1 MKVSYQWLADYID
14 VQGHTARELAELL
27 TRCGIEVDMVEE
39 RNKGVAQVV
48 VGYVKKRDK
57 HPDADKLSVCLV
69 DVGQEEDLQ
78 IVCGAQNVAAGQ
90 KVPVAIIGAVLPGDF
105 RIKRAKLRGV
115 ESQGMICSA
124 KELGLNDKLLP
135 KDMQEGIFVLPE
147 DVTIGDSILDVLGL
161 NDQVLE
167 LELTPNRSDCLS
179 MIGTAYEIGAI
190 LGREVQLPIVDI
202 SNFEVSEMKMNEQIA
217 VSITAKEQCSRYS
230 ARIIE
235 DVHIGVSPL
244 WMQNRLIAAGI
255 RPINNIVDITNFVML
270 EYGQPLHAFDA
281 DCIASGTIDV
291 RLAQSGETIVT
302 LDDVERKLEPH
313 MLLITD
319 GVKPIAIAGVMGGA
333 ISEVTAKTTRI
344 LLESA
349 IFSGGS
355 VRRTSR
361 QLGLRSEASL
371 RFEKEI
377 NPEQVIPALNRA
389 ASLIAQLA
397 GGRVRHG
404 IAEEV
409 IGTEQPRQ
417 ITLSLNR
424 VNSYLGTALAID
436 EYAQLFD
443 RLNFTYSYDTDEIL
457 IVNVPS
463 RRGDITLDVD
473 LIEEVARLYGY
484 DNIPTTAVVGA
495 ITPGKLTKPQFLRRM
510 IRQQL
515 TTSGLHEAVHYS
527 FTHPGRTE
535 LYAWMDPSTTPV
547 KLAMPMSEERSV
559 LRTTLIPQLLDA
571 AIYNRNRNNDD
582 VAIFELGSVFI
593 SKEHVLNQLPIE
605 KPRLAILL
613 TGNNKPASWNEKPR
627 PVDFYDLKGL
637 IEKLT
642 DYLGMNNLEW
652 IAAQKD
658 GLHPGRTAE
667 IYSQSQDGR
676 VLVGWIGQIHPSVQA
691 EMDLSPTYV
700 AELELSVIYDHSNS
714 VIDYHVL
721 PRFPSIAR
729 DIAVVV
735 DSTIEAARLA
745 DQVKKIAGVML
756 ESVEI
761 FDVFAGERLGVNRKS
776 VALALVYRHA
786 ERTLTDE
793 EVSELHNQVV
803 SSLAE
808 TFGAELRK

>member
-1 MKVSYQWLADYID
+1 VKVSYQWLADYID
-14 VQGHTARELAELL
+14 VEGQTARELAEKL
-27 TRCGIEVDMVEE
+27 TRCGIEVDKVEE
-39 RNKGVAQVV
+39 RNAGVAQVV
-48 VGYVKKRDK
+48 VGYVKQRDK

-69 DVGQEEDLQ
+69 DVGQAEDLQ
-78 IVCGAQNVAAGQ
+78 IVCGAHNVAAGQ
-90 KVPVAIIGAVLPGDF
+90 KVPVAVVGAVLPGDF

-135 KDMQEGIFVLPE
+135 KDIQEGILVLPE
-147 DVTIGDSILDVLGL
+147 DVTIGASILDVLGL

-190 LGREVQLPIVDI
+190 LDRDVQLPTVDI
-202 SNFEVSEMKMNEQIA
+202 SNFEISDLKMNDQFA
-217 VSITAKEQCSRYS
+217 VTITAKEQCSRYS

-235 DVHIGVSPL
+235 DVQIGVSPL

-255 RPINNIVDITNFVML
+255 RPINNIVDITNYVML

-281 DCIASGTIDV
+281 DCLSSGTIDV
-291 RLAQSGETIVT
+291 RLAQAGEKIVT
-302 LDDVERKLEPH
+302 LDDIERKLEPH

-319 GVKPIAIAGVMGGA
+319 GARPIAIAGVMGGA
-333 ISEVTAKTTRI
+333 NSEVTATTTRI

-349 IFSGGS
+349 NFSGGS

-404 IAEEV
+404 IAEQV
-409 IGTEQPRQ
+409 AGAEQPRQ

-424 VNSYLGTALAID
+424 VNSFLGTALTIE
-436 EYAQLFD
+436 EYAKLLE
-443 RLNFTYSYDTDEIL
+443 RLNFTFSYEAEQTL
-457 IVNVPS
+457 QVNVPA

-473 LIEEVARLYGY
+473 LIEEVARLHGY
-484 DNIPTTAVVGA
+484 DNIPTTLVEGA
-495 ITPGKLTKPQFLRRM
+495 ITPGALSKPQHVRRM
-510 IRQQL
+510 IRHLL

-527 FTHPGRTE
+527 FTDPGRTE
-535 LYAWMDPSTTPV
+535 LYAWMDAGAKPV

-593 SKEHVLNQLPIE
+593 SRENTLSQLPVE

-613 TGNNKPASWNEKPR
+613 TGNNKPISWYEKPR
-627 PVDFYDLKGL
+627 PVDFYDLKGQ
-637 IEKLT
+637 IEKLAQ
-642 DYLGMNNLEW
+642 YLGLNLEW
-652 IAAQKD
+652 EATQKE
-658 GLHPGRTAE
+658 GLHPGRTAL
-667 IYSQSQDGR
+667 IYSQSANGR
-676 VLVGWIGQIHPSVQA
+676 MLVGWLGQIHPAVQA
-691 EMDLSPTYV
+691 EMDLTPTYV
-700 AELELSVIYDHSNS
+700 AELDLSVIYDHVNS
-714 VIDYHVL
+714 DVDYRVL
-721 PRFPSIAR
+721 PRFPASAR

-735 DSTIEAARLA
+735 DSSVEAALLA
-745 DQVKKIAGVML
+745 AQVKQIAGGLL

-761 FDVFAGERLGVNRKS
+761 FDVYAGERLGANRKS

-793 EVSELHNQVV
+793 EVSELHSRVV
-803 SSLAE
+803 ASLAE
-808 TFGAELRK
+808 SFGAELRK

>member
-1 MKVSYQWLADYID
+1 VKVSYQWLADYINIEG
-14 VQGHTARELAELL
+14 QTARELAEKL
-27 TRCGIEVDMVEE
+27 TRCGIEVDKVEE
-39 RNKGVAQVV
+39 RNAGVAQVV
-48 VGYVKKRDK
+48 VGYVKQRDK
-57 HPDADKLSVCLV
+57 HPDADKLSVCVV
-69 DVGQEEDLQ
+69 DVGQAEDLQ
-78 IVCGAQNVAAGQ
+78 IVCGAHNVAAGQ
-90 KVPVAIIGAVLPGDF
+90 KVPVAVVGAVLPGDF

-135 KDMQEGIFVLPE
+135 KHIQEGILVLPE
-147 DVTIGDSILDVLGL
+147 DVTIGTSILDVLGL

-190 LGREVQLPIVDI
+190 LDREVQLPTVDI
-202 SNFEVSEMKMNEQIA
+202 SNFEISDLKINEQFA
-217 VSITAKEQCSRYS
+217 VTITAQEQCSRYS

-235 DVHIGVSPL
+235 DVQIGESPL

-255 RPINNIVDITNFVML
+255 RPINNIVDITNYVML

-281 DCIASGTIDV
+281 DCLSSGKIDV
-291 RLAQSGETIVT
+291 RLAQAGEKIVT
-302 LDDVERKLEPH
+302 LDDIERKLEPH

-319 GVKPIAIAGVMGGA
+319 GVLPIAIAGVMGGA
-333 ISEVTAKTTRI
+333 NSEVTATTTRI

-349 IFSGGS
+349 NFSGGS

-404 IAEEV
+404 IAEHV
-409 IGTEQPRQ
+409 VGTEQPRQ
-417 ITLSLNR
+417 ITLSLSR
-424 VNSYLGTALAID
+424 VNSYLGTALTME
-436 EYAQLFD
+436 EYAQLLE
-443 RLNFTYSYDTDEIL
+443 RLNFTFSYEAEQTL
-457 IVNVPS
+457 HVNVPS

-484 DNIPTTAVVGA
+484 DNIPTTAVEGA
-495 ITPGKLTKPQFLRRM
+495 ITPGALSKPQYVRRM
-510 IRQQL
+510 IRQLL
-515 TTSGLHEAVHYS
+515 TTGGLHEAVHYS
-527 FTHPGRTE
+527 FTDPGRTE
-535 LYAWMDPSTTPV
+535 LYAWMDAGAQPV

-593 SKEHVLNQLPIE
+593 SKENTLSQLPVE

-613 TGNNKPASWNEKPR
+613 IGNNKPISWSEKPR
-627 PVDFYDLKGL
+627 PVDFYDLKGQVERL
-637 IEKLT
+637 AQ
-642 DYLGMNNLEW
+642 YLGLNLEW
-652 IAAQKD
+652 EATQKE
-658 GLHPGRTAE
+658 GLHPGRTALL
-667 IYSQSQDGR
+667 YAQSSNGR
-676 VLVGWIGQIHPSVQA
+676 SLVGWVGQIHPAVQA
-691 EMDLSPTYV
+691 EMDLTPTYV
-700 AELELSVIYDHSNS
+700 AELDLSVIYDHVNS
-714 VIDYHVL
+714 DIDYRVL
-721 PRFPSIAR
+721 PRFPASAR

-735 DSTIEAARLA
+735 DISVEAALLA
-745 DQVKKIAGVML
+745 AQVKQIAGGLL

-761 FDVFAGERLGVNRKS
+761 FDVYAGERLGANRKS

-793 EVSELHNQVV
+793 EVSELHSRVV
-803 SSLAE
+803 ASLAE
-808 TFGAELRK
+808 SFGAELRK

>member
-1 MKVSYQWLADYID
+1 VKVSYQWLSDYID
-14 VQGHTARELAELL
+14 VQGHTARELAEKL
-27 TRCGIEVDMVEE
+27 TRCGIEVDAVED
-39 RNKGVAQVV
+39 RNLGVEQVV
-48 VGYVKKRDK
+48 VGYVKQRDK
-57 HPDADKLSVCLV
+57 HPDADKLSVCIV

-90 KVPVAIIGAVLPGDF
+90 KVPVAVIGAVLPGDF

-124 KELGLNDKLLP
+124 KELGLNDRMLP

-147 DVTIGDSILDVLGL
+147 DVTIGDSILDVLAL
-161 NDQVLE
+161 NDQILE

-179 MIGTAYEIGAI
+179 MIGTAYEVGAI
-190 LGREVQLPIVDI
+190 LYRTVQLPVVDI
-202 SNFEVSEMKMNEQIA
+202 SNFEVSELKINEQFS

-230 ARIIE
+230 ARLIE
-235 DVHIGVSPL
+235 DVRIGASPL
-244 WMQNRLIAAGI
+244 WMQNRLIAAGV
-255 RPINNIVDITNFVML
+255 RPINNIVDITNYVML

-281 DCIASGTIDV
+281 DCISSETIDV
-291 RLAQSGETIVT
+291 RLAQPGERLVT
-302 LDDVERKLEPH
+302 LDNVERKLEPH

-319 GVKPIAIAGVMGGA
+319 GEKPVAIAGVMGGA
-333 ISEVTAKTTRI
+333 NSEVTPGTTRI

-349 IFSGGS
+349 NFSGSS

-389 ASLIAQLA
+389 ASLIAELA

-409 IGTEQPRQ
+409 VGAEQPKQ
-417 ITLSLNR
+417 ISLSLHR
-424 VNSYLGTALAID
+424 VNSYLGTSLTID
-436 EYAQLFD
+436 EYAQLLD
-443 RLNFTYSYDTDEIL
+443 RLKFNYSYEGEEVI
-457 IVNVPS
+457 IVSVPT

-484 DNIPTTAVVGA
+484 DNIPTTEVLGA
-495 ITPGKLTKPQFLRRM
+495 ITPGKLTKPQYLRRM
-510 IRQQL
+510 IRQVL

-527 FTHPGRTE
+527 FTHLGRNE
-535 LYAWMDPSTTPV
+535 LYSWMDPTAKPV

-582 VAIFELGSVFI
+582 IAIFELGSVFI
-593 SKEHVLNQLPIE
+593 SQEPALTQLPVE

-613 TGNNKPASWNEKPR
+613 TGNNKPASWSEKPR

-642 DYLGMNNLEW
+642 SYLGMHTIEW
-652 IAAQKD
+652 KATQKD

-667 IYSQSQDGR
+667 IYANSQDGR
-676 VLVGWIGQIHPSVQA
+676 ALVGWLGQIHPSVQT
-691 EMDLSPTYV
+691 ELDLSPTYV
-700 AELELSVIYDHSNS
+700 AELELDVVYAHSNFA
-714 VIDYHVL
+714 IDYHVL

-735 DSTIEAARLA
+735 ENTIEAARLA
-745 DQVKKIAGVML
+745 EQVKKIAGVWL
-756 ESVEI
+756 ESVDI
-761 FDVFAGERLGVNRKS
+761 FDVFAGERLGANRKS

-793 EVSELHNQVV
+793 EVSELHGRVV
-803 SSLAE
+803 ASLAE